1 MLCRCSKICVILSSV
16 APILSRVTILQIASS
31 DLSSDLVSI
40 TKRFGPEATDAAV
53 QALSFLSASKH
64 LSQPKNRL
72 KMPLFGVS
80 KMFYSFLY
88 TLYTKATSDDYSKLQ
103 GAHRAN
109 MYRALSILGSVCA
122 YNADIFEEGDEK
134 LAMSSPPAVVRPDQL
149 MYSNL
154 SVNIFNMLRVFLA
167 KLDAPT
173 KCAALAALAGCFSG
187 RPKLMLKAQVS
198 RRRCRRRCRCPLIF
212 APPPPHPP
220 PTPPPL
226 SFSASSRRSCAMSPT
241 RP

>member
-1 MLCRCSKICVILSSV
+1 V

-173 KCAALAALAGCFSG
+173 WGAVTAAVASVASAVTVGGGGAVSAEDIAKQKWLAASDTL
-187 RPKLMLKAQVS
+187 
-198 RRRCRRRCRCPLIF
+198 F
-212 APPPPHPP
+212 A
-220 PTPPPL
+220 
-226 SFSASSRRSCAMSPT
+226 
-241 RP
+241 